1 MLNAFGKL
9 KVFFLV
15 ILVLTSFT
23 LSRLS
28 LSLEKNKI
36 NEGINFRFIIY
47 DGFSLWDEPFLREYE
62 IENVKIKVLPNSS
75 KRFGSRDAYFE
86 IYSKGRRVFKS
97 EKSYFIQTIFAFEYN
112 ENKYLVINYDPS
124 GGMHCCFTP
133 YIFLIDKNDNV
144 KLIKK
149 FQEIDISTYLDPV
162 NFFIKNNK
170 LHVFWSDP
178 RFTFFDG
185 LAFAYSPS
193 FKRFFLIENEKV
205 IEVSKD
211 FKEDYLKEASEYEKE
226 IRNIIRSAKK
236 MSKEKLREEK
246 DILYQ
251 KWFSRLL
258 AKTVNLIMAGE
269 KEKAFKEFD
278 KSFEEFYSLS
288 KSYYESRFKEKDKIK
303 KEILEMMKEL
313 IE

>member
-28 LSLEKNKI
+28 LSLEKNKV
-36 NEGINFRFIIY
+36 NKGVNFRIIIF
-47 DGFSLWDEPFLREYE
+47 DRFSLWDEPYLREYE
-62 IENVKIKVLPNSS
+62 IGNVKIKVLPNSS
-75 KRFGSRDAYFE
+75 KRLGSRDAYFE
-86 IYSKGRRVFKS
+86 IYSKDRRVFKS
-97 EKSYFIQTIFAFEYN
+97 EKAYFISNIFALEYN

-149 FQEIDISTYLDPV
+149 FREIDISTSLDPI

-170 LHVFWSDP
+170 LYVSWSDP

-185 LAFAYSPS
+185 LAFAYSPT
-193 FKRFFLIENEKV
+193 FERFFLIENEKV

-226 IRNIIRSAKK
+226 IRNIIGSAKK

-278 KSFEEFYSLS
+278 RSFEEFYSLS

-303 KEILEMMKEL
+303 KEILERMKEL